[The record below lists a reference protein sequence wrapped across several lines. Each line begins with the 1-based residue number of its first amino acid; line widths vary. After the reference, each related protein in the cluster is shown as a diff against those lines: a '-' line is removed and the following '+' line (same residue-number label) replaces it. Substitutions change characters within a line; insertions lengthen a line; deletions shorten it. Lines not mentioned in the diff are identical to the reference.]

1 MTFLLLHSPS
11 VRLIII
17 TYNIT
22 NLASVSTAS
31 GVSVQFIMYLS
42 LTSIL
47 QTQPT
52 TAIADSFPGMEAMQ
66 PVAPQRQA
74 AAPVQLKNPPKW
86 LKRPVGA
93 NFGFGGKLV
102 TFQAV
107 KAPANQQVGMVV

>member
-1 MTFLLLHSPS
+1 
-11 VRLIII
+11 
-17 TYNIT
+17 
-22 NLASVSTAS
+22 
-31 GVSVQFIMYLS
+31 MYRS
-42 LTSIL
+42 LL

-66 PVAPQRQA
+66 PVATPQQRQA
-74 AAPVQLKNPPKW
+74 GGAAPGAAQLKNPPKW

-107 KAPANQQVGMVV
+107 KAPANQGCDSIHLC

>member
-1 MTFLLLHSPS
+1 
-11 VRLIII
+11 
-17 TYNIT
+17 
-22 NLASVSTAS
+22 
-31 GVSVQFIMYLS
+31 MYPYAA
-42 LTSIL
+42 SIL

-66 PVAPQRQA
+66 PVATPQPRQA

-107 KAPANQQVGMVV
+107 KAPANQGCNSIYL

>member
-1 MTFLLLHSPS
+1 MSSFTYDESEHS
-11 VRLIII
+11 
-17 TYNIT
+17 
-22 NLASVSTAS
+22 
-31 GVSVQFIMYLS
+31 
-42 LTSIL
+42 TSIL

-107 KAPANQQVGMVV
+107 KAPANQQVGMVVYPTFWAYNSYTVYRIHPLSLDRMHQSQIQ